1 MTRAKMHEKRIA
13 KWTQLVQEAQDSGLT
28 IKGWCKEHGIQE
40 NTFYYWKR
48 QLKSQNSEGLK
59 APVPLSDRHPA
70 PHFAELNIEKEI
82 SAFDRANDR
91 NGISQ
96 PEFLIPFRDCQ
107 IAVSRNFQEEDLRKI
122 FRVAE
127 HV

>member
-1 MTRAKMHEKRIA
+1 MTRAEMHEKRIA

-28 IKGWCKEHGIQE
+28 IKGWCKEHGILE

-48 QLKSQNSEGLK
+48 QLKSQCSKKPET
-59 APVPLSDRHPA
+59 PVSLSNRHPT

-82 SAFDRANDR
+82 SISDRADDR

-96 PEFLIPFRDCQ
+96 PEFLIQFRDCQ
-107 IAVSRNFQEEDLRKI
+107 IAVSRNFQEEDLMKI